1 MATTGK
7 QKRMTLDVRDE
18 HLYRAIRHA
27 AAERGKPVAEIVADA
42 LRKWLEDQEDQEDLA
57 AMRAVKDEPTI
68 PWEQVKTEIRAAE
81 AAEAIK
87 SRL

>member
-7 QKRMTLDVRDE
+7 QKRMTLDVGDE
-18 HLYRAIRHA
+18 RLYSAIRHA
-27 AAERGKPVAEIVADA
+27 AAERDKPVAEIVAEA
-42 LRKWLEDQEDQEDLA
+42 LRKWLEDQEEQEDLA

-68 PWEQVKTEIRAAE
+68 PWEQVKAEIRAAE
-81 AAEAIK
+81 AAEGIT